1 MQSQSRTVHAVAQAE
16 KPEARHLPLVGLLID
31 TRAELTELVVR
42 SGMKVLEA
50 MLEEDR
56 IAVCGPRYAHHAE
69 REAGR
74 AGTTTSAVVLGGR
87 KVQIRRPRVR
97 AGKQEVPLPTFEA
110 MAHTDPLNRRVVEQ
124 MLLGVATRRYAR
136 SLEPLP
142 TEIRSRGT
150 SKSSVSR
157 RFVARTTTQ
166 VKAWQTASLEA
177 LAVVAIFIDGVVF
190 AEHCLVVALGIDA
203 TGQKQPLGLWDGSTE
218 NAAVCQGLLSNL
230 QSRGLRTDRSVLVIL
245 DGSKALRSA
254 VQHTFG
260 EAALVQR
267 CQVHKTRNILEYLP
281 DRQRPWVHAILRRAY
296 TNDDAAKAERLLTD
310 LARRLEDE
318 FPSAAE
324 SVREGLAE
332 TLTVVRLPLSERLR
346 RSLATTNPIES
357 LMSRAR
363 HVHRNVK
370 RWRNGK
376 MMIRWMTAAVF
387 EAAKGFRR
395 LKGCK
400 DLPALITAL
409 RRRDEQLG
417 LTKPITADRV
427 A

>member
-1 MQSQSRTVHAVAQAE
+1 MSESRTVHAVHQAE
-16 KPEARHLPLVGLLID
+16 KSATRHLPLVDLLID

-56 IAVCGPRYAHHAE
+56 VAVCGPRYAHQTE
-69 REAGR
+69 RHAGR
-74 AGTTTSAVVLGGR
+74 AGTTTSTVVLGGR
-87 KVQIRRPRVR
+87 KVEIRRPRVR
-97 AGKQEVPLPTFEA
+97 ARKQEVPLPTFTA
-110 MAHTDPLNRRVVEQ
+110 MAHTDPLDRRIVEQ
-124 MLLGVATRRYAR
+124 MLLGVATRRYGR

-142 TEIRSRGT
+142 PEIRMRGT

-157 RFVARTTTQ
+157 RFVARTTAQ
-166 VKAWQTASLEA
+166 VRAWQTASLDGVD
-177 LAVVAIFIDGVVF
+177 LVAIFIDGVVF

-203 TGQKQPLGLWDGSTE
+203 TGQKHPLGLWDGSTE
-218 NAAVCQGLLSNL
+218 NATVCQGLLSDL

-245 DGSKALRSA
+245 DGSKALRRA
-254 VQHTFG
+254 VDDTFG
-260 EAALVQR
+260 RAAWVQR
-267 CQVHKTRNILEYLP
+267 CQCHKTRNVLEYLP
-281 DRQRPWVHAILRRAY
+281 DRQRSWVHAILRRAY
-296 TNDDAAKAERLLTD
+296 TCEDPAKAQRLLTD

-324 SVREGLAE
+324 SVREGLDE
-332 TLTVVRLPLSERLR
+332 TLTVLRLPLSARLR

-357 LMSRAR
+357 LISRTR

-400 DLPALITAL
+400 DLPSLVAAL

-417 LTKPITADRV
+417 LSKPIAAERV

>member
-1 MQSQSRTVHAVAQAE
+1 MSESRTVHAVDQVE
-16 KPEARHLPLVGLLID
+16 KSATRHLPLVDLLID

-50 MLEEDR
+50 MLEADR
-56 IAVCGPRYAHHAE
+56 VAVCGPRYAHQAE
-69 REAGR
+69 RAAGR

-110 MAHTDPLNRRVVEQ
+110 MAQTDPLNRRIVEQ

-157 RFVARTTTQ
+157 RFVARTTVQ
-166 VKAWQTASLEA
+166 VRRWQTASLEA
-177 LAVVAIFIDGVVF
+177 LDLVAIFLDGVVF

-203 TGQKQPLGLWDGSTE
+203 TGQKHPLGLWDGSTE
-218 NAAVCQGLLSNL
+218 NAAVCQGLLSHL
-230 QSRGLRTDRSVLVIL
+230 QSRGVRTDRSLLVIL
-245 DGSKALRSA
+245 DGSKALRRA
-254 VQHTFG
+254 VDHTLG
-260 EAALVQR
+260 RAACVQR
-267 CQVHKTRNILEYLP
+267 CQVHKTRNILDYLP
-281 DRQRPWVHAILRRAY
+281 EGQRPWAHAILRRAY
-296 TNDDAAKAERLLTD
+296 LHHDPAKARRLLED
-310 LARRLEDE
+310 LARRVEDE

-324 SVREGLAE
+324 SVREGLDE
-332 TLTVVRLPLSERLR
+332 TLTVRRLPLSDRLR

-357 LMSRAR
+357 LMSRRR

-370 RWRNGK
+370 RWRSGK

-387 EAAKGFRR
+387 EATKGFRR

-400 DLPALITAL
+400 DLPALVTAL
-409 RRRDEQLG
+409 RQRDEQLG
-417 LTKPITADRV
+417 LTKPITAERV